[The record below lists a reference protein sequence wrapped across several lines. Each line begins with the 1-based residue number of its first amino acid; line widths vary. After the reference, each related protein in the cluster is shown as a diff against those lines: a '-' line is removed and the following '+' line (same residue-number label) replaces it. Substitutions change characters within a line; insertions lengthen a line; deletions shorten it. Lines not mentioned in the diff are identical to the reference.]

1 MLQDFLQT
9 NVFLFMLLF
18 LRVGTAII
26 VMPGIGD
33 GFVPN
38 RIRLFFALGFTL
50 VILPPLT
57 PLLPAKMPGPGL
69 FLTLLVTEGL
79 IGYFIGM
86 IGRILAMALDT
97 AGMLISI
104 QSGLSNAQLFNPSL
118 QSQGSI
124 IGVFLVLSGI
134 LMMFVTNMHH
144 MLLAGVF
151 NSYQSFPV
159 GAILDTEGM
168 LQTILQVIAM
178 SFEIGFH
185 IAAPFL
191 LVITVIYIGMGV
203 LNKVMP
209 QMQVFM
215 IALPLQI
222 LLSLIMLA
230 GVMGAGLMY
239 WIGHL
244 QDGADIYYQVGIE
257 GRAR

>member
-1 MLQDFLQT
+1 MLEDFLQT
-9 NVFLFMLLF
+9 QVFLFMLIF
-18 LRVGTAII
+18 MRVGTAIM

-38 RIRLFFALGFTL
+38 RIRLLFALGFTL
-50 VILPPLT
+50 VIMP
-57 PLLPAKMPGPGL
+57 PLLPTLPASVPPPGL
-69 FLTLLVTEGL
+69 FLALLVTEGL
-79 IGYFIGM
+79 LGYFIGM

-118 QSQGSI
+118 QSQGSV
-124 IGVFLVLSGI
+124 IGVFMVLSGV
-134 LMMFVTNMHH
+134 LLMFVTNMHH

-159 GAILDTEGM
+159 GTVLQVEGM
-168 LQTILQVIAM
+168 AQTIVQVVGMA
-178 SFEIGFH
+178 FEIGFH
-185 IAAPFL
+185 LAAPFL

-230 GVMGAGLMY
+230 GVMGFGLLY
-239 WIGHL
+239 WISGVQQGVDL
-244 QDGADIYYQVGIE
+244 YYQVPTG
-257 GRAR
+257 GTLR